1 MANILIIDH
10 LQAQRVE
17 LINIF
22 TKLNHTAT
30 EAWDG
35 TNAAHKT
42 DQIKYDLIISNAEI
56 TKLTIV
62 DFIKSLRIGKMNRQ
76 TPVFIYSKAFDE
88 ALVSTLGKFSRVQ
101 FVNLPID
108 GAALAAKITVTFKS
122 VEAVVREQSVQKKI
136 YTFSKASLEK
146 CAKVP
151 ASTVDTDFFRFFP
164 DMLGQIDPSTV
175 NFGIW
180 LKGTNDLL
188 EYIGAKFTGP
198 ENVKNA
204 ADISAALKRANVGLE
219 IYVRISDK
227 EKFYAH
233 VQKKRL
239 AHLGTKNL
247 QDSNREAAE
256 IFNKL
261 TMCASRF
268 TAADVDQQVITS
280 AEQISMD
287 MMQRMTDKPD
297 LMNML
302 IDLLRKD
309 NAMFDFVAMVTIT
322 AVSIGQRL
330 GLKDIVLKKL
340 SLGCFFHDIGLALLN
355 MPLIIDREM
364 TADEM
369 NVYRDHPST
378 GTDHLNMLEVKGINL
393 PEEVFLI
400 MMQHHEKFNG
410 TGFPN
415 QKAGR
420 MSKENP
426 TGIHLLAAIVAVADR
441 FAGYVLNESKNGT
454 IDQSRI
460 VAAMHRLTG
469 EFDPGVLKALKEV
482 FATTRQGKV
491 NWKPT

>member
-10 LQAQRVE
+10 HQAQRVE
-17 LINIF
+17 LMNIF
-22 TKLNHTAT
+22 SKLKHTPT

-35 TNAAHKT
+35 SNAAHKT
-42 DQIKYDLIISNAEI
+42 DQIKYDLIITSAEI

-76 TPVFIYSKAFDE
+76 TPVIIYAKAFDE
-88 ALVSTLGKFSRVQ
+88 ALITNLGRFSRIQYVH
-101 FVNLPID
+101 LPID
-108 GAALAAKITVTFKS
+108 GASLAAKVTVTFKAS
-122 VEAVVREQSVQKKI
+122 EAVTREQGVQKKV

-146 CAKVP
+146 CNKAP
-151 ASTVDTDFFRFFP
+151 TSALEADFFRFFP
-164 DMLGQIDPSTV
+164 DMLSQIDPATV
-175 NFGIW
+175 NFGVW
-180 LKGTNDLL
+180 LKGTNELL
-188 EYIGAKFTGP
+188 EYIGEKFTGP
-198 ENVKNA
+198 ENEKNA
-204 ADISAALKRANVGLE
+204 ADISGALKRANVGLE
-219 IYVRISDK
+219 IYIRIADK

-233 VQKKRL
+233 MQKKRM
-239 AHLGTKNL
+239 AHLGSKNL

-261 TMCASRF
+261 TMCSARF
-268 TAADVDQQVITS
+268 NAADVDQKIVTS
-280 AEQISMD
+280 AEQISVD
-287 MMQRMTDKPD
+287 MMQRLSDKPD
-297 LMNML
+297 LMSML

-309 NAMFDFVAMVTIT
+309 PGMFDFIALVTIT

-340 SLGCFFHDIGLALLN
+340 SLGCFFHDIGLAILN

-364 TADEM
+364 TADEV
-369 NVYRDHPST
+369 NVYKDHPSA
-378 GTDHLNMLEVKGINL
+378 GADHVNLLEVKGINL
-393 PEEVFLI
+393 PEEVFI
-400 MMQHHEKFNG
+400 IIMQHHEKFNG

-415 QKAGR
+415 QKQGR

-441 FAGYVLNESKNGT
+441 FAVYLLNEAKNGT
-454 IDQSRI
+454 IDQARI

-469 EFDPGVLKALKEV
+469 EFDPDVLKALKEV
-482 FATTRQGKV
+482 FATTRKGTV